1 MINWKITLRLLA
13 FPIIW
18 MGVVQLVFA
27 ALSLFIFKDRVISA
41 FLIPGATMISVAL
54 VLLINLRKT
63 DLTAAT
69 FRDALIYATVTW
81 IIAGVLGAIPILVIT
96 GVNFS
101 DAVFESISALTTTG
115 ATVLSGLDNMP
126 ASFLLYRQF
135 LQWMGG
141 LGIVIFVVAI
151 LPMLNIGGMKL
162 LKAETPGPIKDEKL
176 TPRVASTAH
185 YLWGV
190 YLAITVLCTLAYYAG
205 GMSFYDAIAHAFTTV
220 STGGFSTHDA
230 SMRYYHSHLLL
241 WIANVFMLA
250 GAINFALHFKVAHK
264 RAITSYYHDEETR
277 YFIYIVVLLSVLL
290 TTMLLLKDNYSN
302 VLEAFSFST
311 FHIISFITSTGYGA
325 AGFTDWPAEAGF
337 LLVIAGYLGGCAGS
351 TAGGN
356 KIIRNIIV
364 GKIINNNIK
373 QLLHPRA
380 IFTLKYQ
387 GSPVKEDVRHAIMA
401 FMTFAVGSSL
411 LFTMLLMAT
420 DLDFWSAFTAVAACV
435 NVLGPGFGKVGAN
448 FQPVSDTG
456 IWILSVAMIVGRLEY
471 FTVFALFTHSFWKK

>member
-41 FLIPGATMISVAL
+41 FLISGATMISVAL

-63 DLTAAT
+63 DYTGAT

-81 IIAGVLGAIPILVIT
+81 IIAGVLGAIPILVVT

-190 YLAITVLCTLAYYAG
+190 YFAITLLCILA
-205 GMSFYDAIAHAFTTV
+205 
-220 STGGFSTHDA
+220 
-230 SMRYYHSHLLL
+230 
-241 WIANVFMLA
+241 
-250 GAINFALHFKVAHK
+250 
-264 RAITSYYHDEETR
+264 
-277 YFIYIVVLLSVLL
+277 
-290 TTMLLLKDNYSN
+290 
-302 VLEAFSFST
+302 
-311 FHIISFITSTGYGA
+311 
-325 AGFTDWPAEAGF
+325 
-337 LLVIAGYLGGCAGS
+337 
-351 TAGGN
+351 
-356 KIIRNIIV
+356 
-364 GKIINNNIK
+364 
-373 QLLHPRA
+373 
-380 IFTLKYQ
+380 
-387 GSPVKEDVRHAIMA
+387 
-401 FMTFAVGSSL
+401 
-411 LFTMLLMAT
+411 
-420 DLDFWSAFTAVAACV
+420 
-435 NVLGPGFGKVGAN
+435 
-448 FQPVSDTG
+448 
-456 IWILSVAMIVGRLEY
+456 
-471 FTVFALFTHSFWKK
+471 

>member
-27 ALSLFIFKDRVISA
+27 ALSLFIFKDRVIGA
-41 FLIPGATMISVAL
+41 FLIPAATMLCVAL

-63 DLTAAT
+63 DLTTAT

-81 IIAGVLGAIPILVIT
+81 IIVGVLGAIPILVVT
-96 GVNFS
+96 GINFS
-101 DAVFESISALTTTG
+101 DALFESISALTTTG

-126 ASFLLYRQF
+126 PSFLLYRQF

-162 LKAETPGPIKDEKL
+162 LKAETPGPIKNEKL

-190 YLAITVLCTLAYYAG
+190 YLAITVLCSLAYYAG

-230 SMRYYHSHLLL
+230 SMWYYQSHLLL
-241 WIANVFMLA
+241 WIANLFMLA

-264 RAITSYYHDEETR
+264 RAIASYYHDEETR
-277 YFIYIVVLLSVLL
+277 YFIYIVALLAVILAA
-290 TTMLLLKDNYSN
+290 MLLLKDSYSD

-325 AGFTDWPAEAGF
+325 ASFTDWPTEAGF

-364 GKIINNNIK
+364 GKMINNNIK

-401 FMTFAVGSSL
+401 FMTFAAGSSL
-411 LFTMLLMAT
+411 LFTLMLMAT
-420 DLDFWSAFTAVAACV
+420 GLDFWSAFTAVAACV
-435 NVLGPGFGKVGAN
+435 NVLGPGFGEVGSN
-448 FQPVSDTG
+448 FQPVTDTG
-456 IWILSVAMIVGRLEY
+456 TLILSIAMIVGRLEY
-471 FTVFALFTHSFWKK
+471 FTVFALFTRAFWQK